1 MRHSYFLSMLI
12 LFAMLFGVSQAELP
26 VAHNSEKT
34 IAASRWDVL
43 DIRFTTDSLPGHPLD
58 LAFTANFT
66 SSSGLTFELP
76 GIHNAGDDFLIRFTP
91 PETKKWTYATHSSHK
106 PLNKRTGKLDV
117 ASEERLRRG
126 GVIIDPKS
134 AQRFIYGNGD
144 RYYPIAFESDWL
156 FALDATNQS
165 AIPHTQMFVDTL
177 AAWGFN
183 QLVMDLASLSPKLT
197 TPRRT
202 QPEAAVSPSCEMMRL
217 TPRKM
222 TTHTQ

>member
-12 LFAMLFGVSQAELP
+12 LFAMLFGVSQAENA

-66 SSSGLTFELP
+66 SSSVLTFELP
-76 GIHNAGDDFLIRFTP
+76 GFHNGGNDFLIRFTP
-91 PETKKWTYATHSSHK
+91 SETKKWTYATHSSHK
-106 PLNKRTGKLDV
+106 PFDKQTGKLV
-117 ASEERLRRG
+117 GASEKRLRRG

-134 AQRFIYGNGD
+134 ARRFIYGNGD

-156 FALDATNQS
+156 FALDATNQL
-165 AIPHTQMFVDTL
+165 AIPHPQMSVDTL
-177 AAWGFN
+177 VACGFN
-183 QLVMDLASLSPKLT
+183 QVVMDLASLSSKLT

-202 QPEAAVSPSCEMMRL
+202 QPEAVVALPLR
-217 TPRKM
+217 
-222 TTHTQ
+222 